1 MCYIVFTCFRAG
13 NTVSPRRADL
23 EATEF
28 RMGRLRHE
36 RVRIP
41 REPDLLRSAMQV
53 CYLAAKIK
61 FDEILNF

>member
-1 MCYIVFTCFRAG
+1 MRDKVSDFYYNFIIHFRAG
-13 NTVSPRRADL
+13 NTVSPRRPDL

-53 CYLAAKIK
+53 SKAS
-61 FDEILNF
+61 

>member
-1 MCYIVFTCFRAG
+1 MGYACVILCYRAG

-23 EATEF
+23 EASEF

-41 REPDLLRSAMQV
+41 RDPDLLRSAMQV
-53 CYLAAKIK
+53 NWLLLI
-61 FDEILNF
+61 II